1 MAKNKIKQDSTLAEP
16 KTMRLEKDR
25 DRERIA
31 NVKSIGEIPLKTY
44 EMKRNAFVGIKK

>member
-1 MAKNKIKQDSTLAEP
+1 MAKNKIKQDLALAEP

-25 DRERIA
+25 ERIA
-31 NVKSIGEIPLKTY
+31 NAKSIGEIPLKTY